1 MVMGLVPMIKY
12 LSRFHWKPAFSGI
25 YCSDIKFAGIKL
37 GRQQLLFSKSHLNW
51 FACFMLWGFKGEKK
65 HSDITLV
72 FSYIWAP
79 FTQCL
84 SEFFFFLSNSNNIK
98 RQAYIHL
105 FYDRKEEYE
114 IDFWWLDRFQ
124 LIVLS
129 PVSQRTVCHVYMG
142 LTVWYRV
149 FTMVFAA
156 HQLILT
162 PHVGWLIFLLWDS
175 CNPWLLICLK
185 VRIDICNNL
194 DFVLFCP
201 EI

>member
-1 MVMGLVPMIKY
+1 MPVLCYEGLKGGKAEWYYFSLQLHLSSFYSVPVWI
-12 LSRFHWKPAFSGI
+12 
-25 YCSDIKFAGIKL
+25 
-37 GRQQLLFSKSHLNW
+37 
-51 FACFMLWGFKGEKK
+51 
-65 HSDITLV
+65 
-72 FSYIWAP
+72 
-79 FTQCL
+79 
-84 SEFFFFLSNSNNIK
+84 FFLSNNNNIE

-105 FYDRKEEYE
+105 FYDRKQEYE
-114 IDFWWLDRFQ
+114 IDFWWLDRLQ

-149 FTMVFAA
+149 FTMVSAA

-162 PHVGWLIFLLWDS
+162 PQVGWLIFLLWDS

-194 DFVLFCP
+194 DFVLFCS